1 MAMASYG
8 AMRIELLTRDNYET
22 WKIQMRALLVKND
35 LWTYVGG
42 IKVKPELIDGNAESR
57 EACSKWTET
66 DEKAKADLILCISPA
81 ELKQIKNCVTS
92 RDIWIKLE
100 EIYQS
105 KGPARKATLLKSL
118 IQIKMPDTG
127 DVRDHLRKFF
137 DVVDKL
143 SEMEIKIDENLL
155 SIICSPNISPLPPV
169 EKNTISLRNREVLRD
184 VESKG
189 SESAEFVYSCNTEI
203 PIKTALSS
211 ADAQRWLNA
220 LAEELKNILKN
231 ETFELVNRP
240 AKKDCIGSR
249 FVLTNKY
256 SPDGSLLKNKA
267 RFVARGFSQKPGI
280 DFGETFAP
288 VARQGSI
295 RIMAAL
301 SVKLGTEIHQFD
313 VTTAYLNGTL
323 DEEIFMECPAY
334 FKEILEQVLVNEKSN
349 NIA

>member
-1 MAMASYG
+1 M
-8 AMRIELLTRDNYET
+8 
-22 WKIQMRALLVKND
+22 
-35 LWTYVGG
+35 
-42 IKVKPELIDGNAESR
+42 
-57 EACSKWTET
+57 
-66 DEKAKADLILCISPA
+66 
-81 ELKQIKNCVTS
+81 
-92 RDIWIKLE
+92 
-100 EIYQS
+100 
-105 KGPARKATLLKSL
+105 
-118 IQIKMPDTG
+118 
-127 DVRDHLRKFF
+127 
-137 DVVDKL
+137 
-143 SEMEIKIDENLL
+143 
-155 SIICSPNISPLPPV
+155 
-169 EKNTISLRNREVLRD
+169 
-184 VESKG
+184 
-189 SESAEFVYSCNTEI
+189 
-203 PIKTALSS
+203 TALSS

-231 ETFELVNRP
+231 KTFELVNRP